1 MSSLPKVAVVGGG
14 TGTYV
19 VLQAL
24 RRLAVWPQAIM
35 SMLDDGGSNKV
46 LRDEFGLL
54 PTSGIRQAII
64 ALSQNESLLRQ
75 LFMYRYH
82 QGEGISGM
90 TFGNLF
96 MAALSDI
103 LHSQGKAIQETARLL
118 QVKGDILPISYDD
131 ARLFAKY
138 ANGTVLEGEHAI
150 DELPQ
155 GTPSRIISLWSEP
168 SSKVDVAAAKAL
180 READQI
186 ILGPGDLYT
195 NTIASLIVEGVPE
208 AIASRP
214 GRVWLIMNLMT
225 KASETFEYSA
235 ADFIKTIEQYLP
247 ASVWAGVIINNNSN
261 YPKVALQAYQAEH
274 ARPIEDDLDDAKMRV
289 VRTPLVSGEMAL
301 PEAGDI
307 VARSLIRHDPDLLSE
322 CLANCILG

>member
-1 MSSLPKVAVVGGG
+1 MSILPKVAVVGGG

-24 RRLAVWPQAIM
+24 RKLAVWPQAIM

-64 ALSQNESLLRQ
+64 ALSQNETLLRQ

-103 LHSQGKAIQETARLL
+103 LHSQEKAIHETAKLL

-138 ANGTVLEGEHAI
+138 ANGVILEGEHAI

-155 GTPSRIISLWSEP
+155 GVPSRIVSLWSEP
-168 SSKVDVAAAKAL
+168 SAKVDSEAEKVL
-180 READQI
+180 READHI

-208 AIASRP
+208 AIMSRP

-225 KASETFEYSA
+225 KASETYEYSA
-235 ADFIKTIEQYLP
+235 GDFIKSIEEYLP
-247 ASVWAGVIINNNSN
+247 TSAWAGVIINNNAN
-261 YPKVALQAYQAEH
+261 YPQEALQAYLDEK
-274 ARPIEDDLDDAKMRV
+274 ARPIEDDLEDLKIRV
-289 VRTPLVSGEMAL
+289 VRAPLVSGELAL
-301 PEAGDI
+301 PQAGDL
-307 VARSLIRHDPDLLSE
+307 VARSLIRHDPDRLSE